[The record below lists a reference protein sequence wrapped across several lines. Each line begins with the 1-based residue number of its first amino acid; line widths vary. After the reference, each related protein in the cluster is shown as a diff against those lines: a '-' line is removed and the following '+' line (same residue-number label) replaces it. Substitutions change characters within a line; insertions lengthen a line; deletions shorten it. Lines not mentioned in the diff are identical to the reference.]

1 MTTLA
6 GIQGNGWCA
15 IGADSR
21 MVDGGQIYELPKNAG
36 KIHKVNGYII
46 AIAGDFRVA
55 QIMNHSFQWPKM
67 PAFSSVE
74 ATDKFFTTELIPM
87 WKAEYEDLN
96 YTVDKD
102 TESSVLVAVS
112 GVIYAIDQDW
122 TWSRDKRG
130 LYAAGTGN
138 DYALGVLS
146 AFNKPKNA
154 DEASAQIKSA
164 IKIASQYDINTAE
177 PTIVYTQESK

>member
-21 MVDGGQIYELPKNAG
+21 MVDSGQIYELPKDAG

-67 PAFSSVE
+67 PTFSSVE

-87 WKAEYEDLN
+87 WKAEYEDLG

-122 TWSRDKRG
+122 SWGRDKRG
-130 LYAAGTGN
+130 LYAAGSGS
-138 DYALGVLS
+138 DYALGRLDSFV
-146 AFNKPKNA
+146 KPKNS
-154 DEASAQIKSA
+154 DEAAAQIKAA
-164 IKIASQYDINTAE
+164 IKTASKYDINTAE
-177 PTIVYTQESK
+177 PIIVYTQESK